1 MSMRKKVKFT
11 ASLILTASM
20 LWSCSSVTYSEC
32 PVFPK
37 GGESV
42 GAELENVP
50 YQNFENFWEW
60 IGRLDKLR
68 QELELCRPNSV

>member
-1 MSMRKKVKFT
+1 MSMLKKVKFT

-20 LWSCSSVTYSEC
+20 LWSCSSITYSEC

-42 GAELENVP
+42 GKELENVP

-68 QELELCRPNSV
+68 QELELCRLNAV